1 MSFIFSRL
9 LNQTN
14 SNMLI
19 PSQVGLHQ
27 VIELAKEDH
36 AEVVVRRAAA
46 GRSAV
51 GERRVHRLLHLRP
64 ESLQRLEAARRQLE
78 AQVGASGEIVVS

>member
-1 MSFIFSRL
+1 MGQPALRL
-9 LNQTN
+9 LSLAN
-14 SNMLI
+14 SNMLH
-19 PSQVGLHQ
+19 PSQVGLHEA
-27 VIELAKEDH
+27 VELSKEDP